1 MQMKKILSML
11 LLICSMIAISGTARA
26 QSASSILQA
35 AEKKAAAENKHVL
48 VIFHASW
55 CYWCHKM
62 DTAMNDP
69 VCKDYFQKNYVITHL
84 TVAENDTIKH
94 PNTPGAQELMDRFY
108 GAGLGI
114 PYWLIFD
121 KDGNMVADSKIR
133 TPDQAEAQG
142 DNIGCPASEAEVDAF
157 IVKLKKTSVLSND
170 QAEAIRKRFRQ
181 NEH

>member
-1 MQMKKILSML
+1 MKVLFL
-11 LLICSMIAISGTARA
+11 LLFSTLQFCVSAQPATA
-26 QSASSILQA
+26 ASLLKQAEQQAA
-35 AEKKAAAENKHVL
+35 AEKKNVI

-69 VCKDYFQKNYVITHL
+69 VCRDYFRNNYVVTHL
-84 TVAENDTIKH
+84 TVAENDTIRH
-94 PNTPGAQELMDRFY
+94 PNTPGAQDMMDRYY

-121 KDGNMVADSKIR
+121 KDGNLLADSKIR

-142 DNIGCPASEAEVDAF
+142 DNIGCPAKEDEVEAF
-157 IVKLKKTSVLSND
+157 IEKLKKTSLLSAA
-170 QAEAIRKRFRQ
+170 QADAIRKRFRQ